1 MPNLESILDVSIS
14 EDRRSYKLSI
24 PRHGGE
30 RLEARLYL
38 PTTEGPYPGVLFN
51 SGLII
56 NPIREVAFF
65 AKYLTNA
72 GFAVLIPQYRG
83 HCINGLDSDDPD
95 HTVAAF
101 QYLQGLDEVD
111 SSRMGM
117 LGFSYGAYLSLLGA
131 ADPRINQDVR
141 YVVSVFGPSDLTEMF
156 IYAQTAPKLAPVLR
170 KALNSSFM
178 ESVLEEVRAERE
190 NGESDILE
198 GLYKDTYIFTE
209 MLNTK
214 DEERIRELFDE
225 VSPHMKEKIKRLAPV
240 NHAENLYARTLLIHG
255 KGDVTVPFEQSEMM
269 YDALLEHGRDAEFI
283 DIEGFGHGIPGGR
296 ILEQFRFF
304 RRLKNEGRAILEY
317 IHNFMKE

>member
-1 MPNLESILDVSIS
+1 MPKLESILDVSIS

-24 PRHGGE
+24 AGHGGE
-30 RLEARLYL
+30 KLEARLYL

-65 AKYLTNA
+65 AKYLTNV
-72 GFAVLIPQYRG
+72 GFAVLIPQYIG
-83 HCINGLDSDDPD
+83 HCIDGLDSDDPD

-111 SSRMGM
+111 SSRVGM

-131 ADPRINQDVR
+131 ADPRINKDVR
-141 YVVSVFGPSDLTEMF
+141 YVVSVFGPSDLAEMF
-156 IYAQTAPKLAPVLR
+156 IYAQTAPKLTPALR
-170 KALNSSFM
+170 KALSSSFM

-190 NGESDILE
+190 KKESDALD
-198 GLYKDTYIFTE
+198 GLYKDTFLFTE

-214 DEERIRELFDE
+214 DESKLKEMLGE
-225 VSPHMKEKIKRLAPV
+225 VSQHMKEKIRRLSPV
-240 NHAENLYARTLLIHG
+240 NHAENLHARTLLIHG
-255 KGDVTVPFEQSEMM
+255 KGDVTVPFEQSERM
-269 YDALLEHGRDAEFI
+269 YDALLKAGRNAEFI
-283 DIEGFGHGIPGGR
+283 DIEGFGHGIPGGH
-296 ILEQFRFF
+296 ILEQFKFF
-304 RRLKNEGRAILEY
+304 RRLKKEGRAIIEY